1 MDFHL
6 DLNTETVGQVA
17 VGDPICLPASSPVRE
32 AFERMKE
39 HRTGSVLICR
49 DGVLSGIF
57 TERDALKL
65 MASGADLDTPIE
77 QHMVSNPVTLSDT
90 DTVGKAIAKMSYGG
104 YRRLPIVD
112 SQGYP
117 QGLVRTSGI
126 LNYLV
131 AHFPGVVYNLPPKP
145 HHTTQ
150 QREGA

>member
-6 DLNTETVGQVA
+6 DLNTETVEQA
-17 VGDPICLPASSPVRE
+17 SAGDPICLSPNSPVRV
-32 AFERMKE
+32 AFEQMKE
-39 HRTGSVLICR
+39 QRTGSVLVCQ
-49 DGVLSGIF
+49 DEVLVGIF

-65 MASGADLDTPIE
+65 MADGTDLNTPIE
-77 QHMVSNPVTLSDT
+77 QHMVSNPVTLSDV

-112 SQGYP
+112 GQGRP
-117 QGLVRTSGI
+117 QGLIKTSGI

-131 AHFPGVVYNLPPKP
+131 AHFPSVIYNLPPKP